1 MKKFDRQP
9 DGSSIRVVA
18 TTKAG
23 FLQAALE
30 GTFAVGGIDFA
41 KMAEDGTPPG
51 TDRERHF
58 VVEAADFTHILV
70 ALLNEALRLAA
81 EKKEAYAGLRLA
93 LITDKKVEGDL
104 LGQGSTKLAKGIKSA
119 VCSAE
124 GVHKNQLG
132 YWEANVEFRT

>member
-9 DGSSIRVVA
+9 DSSSIRVVA

-30 GTFAVGGIDFA
+30 GAFAVGGIDFA
-41 KMAEDGTPPG
+41 KMTEDGAPPA

-58 VVEAADFTHILV
+58 VVEAADFTQILT
-70 ALLNEALRLAA
+70 ALLNEALKLAA

-104 LGQGSTKLAKGIKSA
+104 LGQGSTKLTKAIKSA
-119 VCSAE
+119 ACSAE

-132 YWEANVEFRT
+132 YWEANIEFLT

>member
-1 MKKFDRQP
+1 MKKFDLKP
-9 DGSSIRVVA
+9 GESDIRVVA

-30 GTFAVGGIDFA
+30 GAFAVGGIDFA
-41 KMAEDGTPPG
+41 KMTEDGTPPA

-58 VVEAADFTHILV
+58 TVEAADFTQILI
-70 ALLNEALRLAA
+70 ALLNEALKLAA

-93 LITDKKVEGDL
+93 LITDKKVEGDF
-104 LGQGSTKLAKGIKSA
+104 LGQGGLKLKKEIKTA
-119 VCSAE
+119 ACSPE

-132 YWEANVEFRT
+132 YWEANIEFRV